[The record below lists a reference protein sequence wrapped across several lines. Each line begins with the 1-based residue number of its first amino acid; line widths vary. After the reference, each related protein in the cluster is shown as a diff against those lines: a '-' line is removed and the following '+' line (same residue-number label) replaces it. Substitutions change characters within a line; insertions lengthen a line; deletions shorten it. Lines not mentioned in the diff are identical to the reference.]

1 MEAGEVVSEA
11 EGYKLHLSSRSQT
24 GYLGVQRNGR
34 HFRAVHVQHNIGTFV
49 TKVEA
54 AVAYA
59 RYVQSLGGDAEAEEE
74 EEEEEEEDDD
84 DNSERAAALDARE
97 AALIEREMALAL
109 REAEVAK
116 REAAL
121 AEGEK
126 ALAEQRRQLSLLGAE
141 EAPVTPTLIWEAAMA
156 REQGKERAR
165 MEAAAL
171 RNAAR
176 ADSTSRR
183 EAARQA
189 QLGY

>member
-1 MEAGEVVSEA
+1 MPDFFGGFPHS
-11 EGYKLHLSSRSQT
+11 GH
-24 GYLGVQRNGR
+24 GGR
-34 HFRAVHVQHNIGTFV
+34 FVKRAWLNTCPRGGCN
-49 TKVEA
+49 VETE
-54 AVAYA
+54 
-59 RYVQSLGGDAEAEEE
+59 DAEQEEEE